1 MTGKINLLITGAT
14 GFVGREL
21 VKSLLLTKKFNIKI
35 TKRSDKVY
43 FNEDVAEFN
52 FGNLENFIDKKNIL
66 KDIDIIIHL
75 AGRAHQVRNK
85 KKDYFDKY
93 KKANQYSIS
102 NLANLASMAGVKK
115 FIFLST
121 LKVNGENN
129 SIKHPFVESNLANP
143 HDYYSK
149 SKFEG
154 ELSLIKSCVNSNMK
168 YVIIRAPLIYG
179 PDLKGNLK
187 MLETLLNKNIP
198 MPFGLINN
206 QRSLLFI
213 ENLISFI
220 KICIESDSSDNHT
233 FLISDDQDLSI
244 FELIKIMKSIL
255 KSKSIIIP
263 MPQIILKVFFNLL
276 NKKSLNNKLLES
288 LTLDCSKA
296 KKILS
301 WKPNSDIKNNLH
313 KTFNQ

>member
-1 MTGKINLLITGAT
+1 MTSKINLLITGAT

-21 VKSLLLTKKFNIKI
+21 VRSLLLTKKFNIQI
-35 TKRSDKVY
+35 TKRSDKIY
-43 FNEDVAEFN
+43 FNENVVEFN
-52 FGNLENFIDKKNIL
+52 FGNLENFVDKKNIL
-66 KDIDIIIHL
+66 NNIDIIIHL
-75 AGRAHQVRNK
+75 AGRAHQVGNK
-85 KKDYFDKY
+85 KKDYFEKY
-93 KKANQYSIS
+93 QKANQYSIS
-102 NLANLASMAGVKK
+102 NLANLASKSGVKK

-129 SIKHPFVESNLANP
+129 SIKYPFVESNQANP

-149 SKFEG
+149 SKYEG
-154 ELSLIKSCVNSNMK
+154 ELSLINSCANSNMK
-168 YVIIRAPLIYG
+168 YVIVRAPLIYG
-179 PDLKGNLK
+179 PALKGNLK
-187 MLETLLNKNIP
+187 ILEILLKKNIP

-206 QRSLLFI
+206 RRSLLFI
-213 ENLISFI
+213 ENLINFI
-220 KICIESDSSDNHT
+220 RICIESDSSDNHT

-244 FELIKIMKSIL
+244 FELIKIMKNIL

-263 MPQIILKVFFNLL
+263 IPKIILKILFYLL

-288 LTLDCSKA
+288 LTLDCAKA

-301 WKPNSDIKNNLH
+301 WKPDSDIKNNLR